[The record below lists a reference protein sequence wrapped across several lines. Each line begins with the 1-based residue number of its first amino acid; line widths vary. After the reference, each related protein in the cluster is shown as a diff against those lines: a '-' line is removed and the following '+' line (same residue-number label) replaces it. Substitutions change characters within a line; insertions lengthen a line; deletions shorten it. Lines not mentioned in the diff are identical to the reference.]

1 MPSLE
6 AVCTRLFGRP
16 GWIPKVLLGGGLSF
30 IPGLNLFALGYL
42 FIYGRQLRR
51 SGRVDLPEWSEMNW
65 PELFVCGLRLFG
77 LLILYIGLPMLVG
90 WIVSLLLYF
99 LTFGLLG
106 VVAYFPL
113 AICGFFSPMFFLSAF
128 MAYLKHE
135 EFRDAFQI
143 RILAARSIVRLETF
157 GFARGCILGNL
168 PAGDSFVWT
177 FFFYRCL
184 GINCLFKCPENEE
197 FFLTSSIIHF
207 KIFSYA
213 NLRLSMRGL

>member
-90 WIVSLLLYF
+90 WIVSILLYF

-143 RILAARSIVRLETF
+143 RILLQEVLSGWKPLA
-157 GFARGCILGNL
+157 L
-168 PAGDSFVWT
+168 PVVAFWGIFLLAIPLYGLSFFIGAWVLIA
-177 FFFYRCL
+177 Y
-184 GINCLFKCPENEE
+184 
-197 FFLTSSIIHF
+197 SSALRM
-207 KIFSYA
+207 KNFS
-213 NLRLSMRGL
+213 

>member
-90 WIVSLLLYF
+90 WIVSILLYF

-143 RILAARSIVRLETF
+143 RILAQEVLSGWKPLA
-157 GFARGCILGNL
+157 L
-168 PAGDSFVWT
+168 PVVAFWGIFLLAIPLYGLSFFIGAWVLIA
-177 FFFYRCL
+177 Y
-184 GINCLFKCPENEE
+184 
-197 FFLTSSIIHF
+197 SSALRM
-207 KIFSYA
+207 KNFS
-213 NLRLSMRGL
+213 

>member
-1 MPSLE
+1 MACRGNKAWHHNFHMPSLE

-90 WIVSLLLYF
+90 WIVSILLYF

-143 RILAARSIVRLETF
+143 RILLQEVLSGWKPLALPVVAFWGIFLLAIPLYGLSFFI
-157 GFARGCILGNL
+157 GAWILI
-168 PAGDSFVWT
+168 A
-177 FFFYRCL
+177 Y
-184 GINCLFKCPENEE
+184 
-197 FFLTSSIIHF
+197 SSALRM
-207 KIFSYA
+207 KNFS
-213 NLRLSMRGL
+213 

>member
-90 WIVSLLLYF
+90 WIVSILLYF

-143 RILAARSIVRLETF
+143 RILLQEVLSGWKPLALPVVAFWGIFLLAIPLYGLSFFV
-157 GFARGCILGNL
+157 GAWILI
-168 PAGDSFVWT
+168 A
-177 FFFYRCL
+177 Y
-184 GINCLFKCPENEE
+184 
-197 FFLTSSIIHF
+197 SSALRM
-207 KIFSYA
+207 KNFS
-213 NLRLSMRGL
+213 

>member
-65 PELFVCGLRLFG
+65 PELFVCGLRLFS

-143 RILAARSIVRLETF
+143 RILLQEVLSGWKPLALPVVAFWGIFLLAIPLYGLSFFI
-157 GFARGCILGNL
+157 GAWILI
-168 PAGDSFVWT
+168 A
-177 FFFYRCL
+177 Y
-184 GINCLFKCPENEE
+184 
-197 FFLTSSIIHF
+197 SSALRM
-207 KIFSYA
+207 KNFS
-213 NLRLSMRGL
+213 

>member
-30 IPGLNLFALGYL
+30 TPGLNLFALGYL

-90 WIVSLLLYF
+90 WIVSILLYF

-113 AICGFFSPMFFLSAF
+113 AICVFFSPMFFLSAF

-143 RILAARSIVRLETF
+143 RILLQEVLSGWKPLALPVVAFWGIFLLAIPLYGLSFFI
-157 GFARGCILGNL
+157 GAWILI
-168 PAGDSFVWT
+168 A
-177 FFFYRCL
+177 Y
-184 GINCLFKCPENEE
+184 
-197 FFLTSSIIHF
+197 SSALRM
-207 KIFSYA
+207 KNFS
-213 NLRLSMRGL
+213 

>member
-1 MPSLE
+1 MACRGNKAWHHNSYMPSLE

-90 WIVSLLLYF
+90 WIVSILLYF

-143 RILAARSIVRLETF
+143 RILLQEVLSGWKPLALPVVAFWGIFLLAIPLYGLSFFI
-157 GFARGCILGNL
+157 GAWILI
-168 PAGDSFVWT
+168 A
-177 FFFYRCL
+177 Y
-184 GINCLFKCPENEE
+184 
-197 FFLTSSIIHF
+197 SSALRM
-207 KIFSYA
+207 KNFS
-213 NLRLSMRGL
+213 

>member
-77 LLILYIGLPMLVG
+77 LLILYIGLPMLIG

-143 RILAARSIVRLETF
+143 RILLQEVLSGWKPLA
-157 GFARGCILGNL
+157 L
-168 PAGDSFVWT
+168 PVVAFWGIFLLAIPMYGLSFFIGAWVLIA
-177 FFFYRCL
+177 Y
-184 GINCLFKCPENEE
+184 
-197 FFLTSSIIHF
+197 SSALRM
-207 KIFSYA
+207 KNFS
-213 NLRLSMRGL
+213 

>member
-65 PELFVCGLRLFG
+65 PELFICGLRLFG

-143 RILAARSIVRLETF
+143 RILLQEVLSGWKPLA
-157 GFARGCILGNL
+157 L
-168 PAGDSFVWT
+168 PVVAFWGIFLLAIPLYGLSFFIGAWVLIA
-177 FFFYRCL
+177 Y
-184 GINCLFKCPENEE
+184 
-197 FFLTSSIIHF
+197 SSALRM
-207 KIFSYA
+207 KNFS
-213 NLRLSMRGL
+213 

>member
-1 MPSLE
+1 MPSLV

-51 SGRVDLPEWSEMNW
+51 GGRVDLPEWSEMNW
-65 PELFVCGLRLFG
+65 PELFICGLRLFG
-77 LLILYIGLPMLVG
+77 LLILYIGLPMLAG

-143 RILAARSIVRLETF
+143 RILAQEVLSGWKPLA
-157 GFARGCILGNL
+157 L
-168 PAGDSFVWT
+168 PVVAFWGIFLLAIPLYGLSFFIGAWVLIA
-177 FFFYRCL
+177 Y
-184 GINCLFKCPENEE
+184 
-197 FFLTSSIIHF
+197 SSALRM
-207 KIFSYA
+207 KNFS
-213 NLRLSMRGL
+213 

>member
-1 MPSLE
+1 ME

-65 PELFVCGLRLFG
+65 PELFICGLRLFG

-143 RILAARSIVRLETF
+143 RILAQEVLSGWKPLA
-157 GFARGCILGNL
+157 L
-168 PAGDSFVWT
+168 PVVAFWGIFLLAIPLYGLSFFIGAWVLIA
-177 FFFYRCL
+177 Y
-184 GINCLFKCPENEE
+184 
-197 FFLTSSIIHF
+197 SSALRM
-207 KIFSYA
+207 KNFS
-213 NLRLSMRGL
+213 